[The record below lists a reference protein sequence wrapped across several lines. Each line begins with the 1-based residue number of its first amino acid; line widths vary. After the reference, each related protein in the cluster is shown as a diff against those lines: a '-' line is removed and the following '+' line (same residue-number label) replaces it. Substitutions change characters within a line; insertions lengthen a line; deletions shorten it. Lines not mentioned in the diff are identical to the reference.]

1 MSDLKAE
8 LADIAAA
15 LEEKTDAVTV
25 TSAPQTGFLRHPHT
39 GDTVEL
45 EADPAKLVP
54 YIPRRPSVLTIH
66 DLSPWM
72 KPRWHHAAERVRRRT
87 PVLLELGIATMIVTP
102 GEGVRKEAIE
112 RLDRKST

>member
-15 LEEKTDAVTV
+15 LEEKTDAVTI
-25 TSAPQTGFLRHPHT
+25 TSAPQTVFLRHPHT

-54 YIPRRPSVLTIH
+54 YMLRGYGQIK
-66 DLSPWM
+66 SP
-72 KPRWHHAAERVRRRT
+72 AT
-87 PVLLELGIATMIVTP
+87 PAP
-102 GEGVRKEAIE
+102 KE
-112 RLDRKST
+112 